1 MLRISKGP
9 AMADRTQRN
18 DPFSTVNMAN
28 CCSSVDQFPQ
38 RAGKDAS
45 LVNPDLHEWVRWQC
59 TFPERWA
66 KCGDDTANTTRDLT
80 GIIVGAHDDCCSIN
94 VGEMIDR
101 QLRELGRRQC
111 RGYHRHQPSSPC
123 PFRFDPTA
131 VRYTQHQARGFKRS
145 KTVPQVLESGILRCN
160 DIGALDEHV
169 GTRLI

>member
-1 MLRISKGP
+1 
-9 AMADRTQRN
+9 MADRTQRN

-45 LVNPDLHEWVRWQC
+45 LVNPDLHGWVRWQC

-66 KCGDDTANTTRDLT
+66 KCGDDTANTTRDLA

-101 QLRELGRRQC
+101 QLRELGGDNAEGIIGISHLRLVRSVSILLQSGTLSTKLVVSNEAK
-111 RGYHRHQPSSPC
+111 RFPRFWNLASSAA
-123 PFRFDPTA
+123 T
-131 VRYTQHQARGFKRS
+131 TLARLTNTWGH
-145 KTVPQVLESGILRCN
+145 C
-160 DIGALDEHV
+160 
-169 GTRLI
+169 